1 MYFCKI
7 NLKIMKYIFV
17 LLTSLALV
25 SCAVK
30 VPYTK
35 EIKEQSSIDTDAE
48 MRRLQFFTS
57 GTIILDQVL
66 TSDREMKTDENGVLV
81 DGSTKVKERIIIP
94 TNTKCVFDEFG
105 ERDKIMVRFE
115 EGKGKTLTFDIKPN
129 GKRYYL
135 DVNTNEPGGPIVKYG
150 KNTYKLDMVRSSG
163 TSVYLLIKKNTKQA
177 RSKGRVLPGMKV

>member
-1 MYFCKI
+1 MYFCGIK
-7 NLKIMKYIFV
+7 LKIMKYIFV
-17 LLTSLALV
+17 LLTSLALG

-30 VPYTK
+30 IPYTK

-66 TSDREMKTDENGVLV
+66 PKDNEMKTDENGVLIQ
-81 DGSTKVKERIIIP
+81 GSNKVKERIIIP
-94 TNTKCVFDEFG
+94 TNTKCIFEEFG

-135 DVNTNEPGGPIVKYG
+135 DVNTNEPGGPTVKYG

-163 TSVYLLIKKNTKQA
+163 SSVYLLIKKNTKQA

>member
-1 MYFCKI
+1 MYFCRI

-17 LLTSLALV
+17 LLAALALG
-25 SCAVK
+25 SCAIK
-30 VPYTK
+30 IPYTK

-48 MRRLQFFTS
+48 MKRLQFFTS
-57 GTIILDQVL
+57 GTIILEQVL
-66 TSDREMKTDENGVLV
+66 PSDRELKTDENGVLI

-177 RSKGRVLPGMKV
+177 RSKGRIVPGMKV